1 MRELWN
7 DHIKKSDLKIR
18 KSSFS
23 ILASGTS
30 FTNGRK
36 SKELWEKI
44 SNEKSRINEYFQSHS
59 SCTDRNLSNENI
71 LENRSDY
78 SEEQIIEMRNKY
90 KIAVD
95 GDNKT
100 RLLLTFGEIRK
111 DFNVPEWVMYNI
123 KNIMKYANPTPIQS
137 QVIPLMF
144 SGTDLLV
151 QSPTGSGKTLCY
163 IIPILS
169 GLNKERIYCSNLI
182 LSPTRELAQQIVREI
197 KVILDS
203 CGKKYRCRY
212 ISGRINKEQE
222 KKTKKLD
229 IAVSTPYRLADICKN
244 GMVTLE
250 NCKTIILDEV
260 DKLLDFGFA
269 PQIDEILS
277 HSNISKGKRVQIA
290 AFSATL
296 PQGVIDL
303 ADSIMKS
310 PVKVTLGHR
319 LAASSTII
327 QELVCVTKN
336 EAKIESFRQLI
347 IQGKIM
353 LPTLVFTNSKQ
364 DAQRLYNK
372 LLYDSLIVEV
382 IHSEI
387 SKTKRDNIIQRFR
400 EGKIWILICT
410 DLMARGVDFK
420 NVSCVIN
427 YDFPHSP
434 SNYIHRVGRC
444 GRAGRTGYAITF
456 FTLNDIP
463 KIKSIAKVIKS
474 SGAKIPPW
482 MLKIKLNNIKKSRFY
497 RK

>member
-1 MRELWN
+1 MKELLYAGN
-7 DHIKKSDLKIR
+7 KKGNIESR

-44 SNEKSRINEYFQSHS
+44 SNEMSGVGGYFTTNKSNTELY
-59 SCTDRNLSNENI
+59 NENEEI
-71 LENRSDY
+71 DKNNC
-78 SEEQIIEMRNKY
+78 SEEQILDMRNKY
-90 KIAVD
+90 NIVVD

-100 RLLLTFGEIRK
+100 KPLFTFGEIK
-111 DFNVPEWVMYNI
+111 ENGNVPEWVIHNI
-123 KNIMKYANPTPIQS
+123 TNILKYANPTPIQS

-144 SGTDLLV
+144 SDTDLLV

-169 GLNKERIYCSNLI
+169 GLQNEKIYCSNLI
-182 LSPTRELAQQIVREI
+182 LSPTRELAQQIVREV
-197 KVILDS
+197 KVILDTH
-203 CGKKYRCRY
+203 GKKYRCRY

-222 KKTKKLD
+222 KKTKRLD
-229 IAVSTPYRLADICKN
+229 IAVSTPYRFADICKN
-244 GMVTLE
+244 GIVTLE
-250 NCKTIILDEV
+250 NCKVIVLDEV
-260 DKLLDFGFA
+260 DKLLDLGFA

-277 HSNISKGKRVQIA
+277 YSNISKGKKVQIV

-296 PQGVIDL
+296 PQNVVNL
-303 ADSIMKS
+303 ADTIMKS
-310 PVKVTLGHR
+310 PVKVTLGHK

-336 EAKIESFRQLI
+336 DAKMESFRQLI
-347 IQGKIM
+347 RQGKII

-372 LLYDSLIVEV
+372 LLYESLIVEV
-382 IHSEI
+382 IHSEM
-387 SKTKRDNIIQRFR
+387 SKIKRDNIIQRFR
-400 EGKIWILICT
+400 AGKIWILICT

-420 NVSCVIN
+420 NVSCVVN

-434 SNYIHRVGRC
+434 NNYIHRVGRC
-444 GRAGRTGYAITF
+444 GRGGRTGYAITF

-474 SGAKIPPW
+474 SGATVPSW
-482 MLKIKLNNIKKSRFY
+482 MLKIKLNNIRKSRFY
-497 RK
+497 KK